1 MKSEKLLKVYP
12 LSGDKVI
19 LEPFSLARLNEFYS
33 LYQNAKSGWEK
44 FIVLHFKSIFEA
56 NKFIAQQFTNDNF
69 VGYFIVEKT
78 TNKLIG
84 FVLGDEI
91 AADALARTIAIAPEF
106 EGRGYAY
113 EAITLFEQ
121 WMKSVG
127 YEDLAVFCD
136 AENERNIKLL
146 ERDGCHLVYKEKL
159 GDGVHSMVMCYY
171 IKPL

>member
-12 LSGDKVI
+12 LSGDKVL
-19 LEPFSLARLNEFYS
+19 LEPFSLERLNEFYS
-33 LYQNAKSGWEK
+33 LYQNAKSSWEK

-56 NKFIAQQFTNDNF
+56 SVFISQQFNNDNF
-69 VGYFIVEKT
+69 VGFFIVEKT

-84 FVLGDEI
+84 FVFGDEVET
-91 AADALARTIAIAPEF
+91 DTLVRTTAIAPEF
-106 EGRGYAY
+106 EGIGYAY
-113 EAITLFEQ
+113 EARTLFEQ

-127 YEDLAVFCD
+127 YNVLAGFCD

-146 ERDGCHLVYKEKL
+146 KKDGWNLVLKKKFWYGAHTIE
-159 GDGVHSMVMCYY
+159 MCYY